1 MNRHK
6 TSTVA
11 AIFAMAVIFIGLF
24 SGCATKRDAEEI
36 KAQIAELEAQN
47 RQTTDLVARMDSLIT
62 AGAEANRK
70 LTNDVRYSTDEL
82 TRQLGQ
88 LLENYND
95 LMTRIDQMAGQ
106 QVVRLAPTSSPG
118 AQTDVS
124 ASGPTTTTP
133 PPPAA
138 TSSTDCIDAYDNAFT
153 LVRRGEYDPAIEGFR
168 SYLADC
174 EGDENVPSALYW
186 VGESFFAQEKYTLAI
201 AEYEKL
207 MNGFPDSPNNGRAL
221 YKLARCKQE
230 LDKTDEAKRLYQ
242 QLIDDFP
249 GTFEAEQAENLLKDL

>member
-1 MNRHK
+1 MNRY
-6 TSTVA
+6 TTRTVT
-11 AIFAMAVIFIGLF
+11 AILAMAVIFIGLF

-36 KAQIAELEAQN
+36 KDQIAQLEAQN
-47 RQTTDLVARMDSLIT
+47 RRTTEVMARMDSLIT

-95 LMTRIDQMAGQ
+95 LMARIDQIAGDR
-106 QVVRLAPTSSPG
+106 VIKLPPTSSPG
-118 AQTDVS
+118 AQTDI
-124 ASGPTTTTP
+124 PTTGAKPAAP
-133 PPPAA
+133 PPTVA
-138 TSSTDCIDAYDNAFT
+138 SSTDCIDAYDNAFT
-153 LVRRGEYDPAIEGFR
+153 LVRRGEYDPAIEAFR

-174 EGDENVPSALYW
+174 EGDENVPRALYW
-186 VGESFFAQEKYTLAI
+186 VGESFFAQEKYTQAI
-201 AEYEKL
+201 AEYESL
-207 MNGFPDSPNNGRAL
+207 MNSFPDSPNLGRAL

-230 LDKTDEAKRLYQ
+230 LDKKDEARRLYQ